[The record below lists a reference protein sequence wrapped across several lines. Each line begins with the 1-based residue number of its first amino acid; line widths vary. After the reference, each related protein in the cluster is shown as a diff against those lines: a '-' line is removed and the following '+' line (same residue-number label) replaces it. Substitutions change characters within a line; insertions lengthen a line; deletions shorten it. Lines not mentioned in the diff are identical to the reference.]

1 MTSKYFLLL
10 IKALELE
17 NLLEKENFSSIILRE
32 IEKDNKNKKWTF
44 NFEAEF
50 LPSADDLFLFIKKL
64 KRRFLSDFE
73 LDYNFNITSCKN
85 ETILEYFSF
94 VISNVLSNEKAVEFI
109 INNEIKIENKEI
121 IVEVSTPTIWEKYI
135 ENNKKFIINEYYK
148 LGINIDNIKPS
159 FNIKK
164 IISKKEEYIDNTI
177 KKAEEKLSEK
187 KEEKTSKTFENNI
200 NFQPKKILDLSLIH
214 ISEPTRPY

>member
-17 NLLEKENFSSIILRE
+17 NLLEKENFSSIILRK

-94 VISNVLSNEKAVEFI
+94 VISNVLSNEKAVE
-109 INNEIKIENKEI
+109 
-121 IVEVSTPTIWEKYI
+121 
-135 ENNKKFIINEYYK
+135 
-148 LGINIDNIKPS
+148 
-159 FNIKK
+159 
-164 IISKKEEYIDNTI
+164 
-177 KKAEEKLSEK
+177 
-187 KEEKTSKTFENNI
+187 
-200 NFQPKKILDLSLIH
+200 LSLIH
-214 ISEPTRPY
+214 I